1 MKSRVFACGLLFQSE
16 RYHATA
22 LDYWACSARI
32 VIIEDKPCLIELD
45 MSSICLLLFCGLP
58 GAGKT
63 SFARSIRTILHK
75 HGAIDIPDPEASSSG
90 TGQWQCLHV
99 SYDELL
105 PSAVE
110 KCLIESGHKNEHVSR
125 HIKCVCIKK
134 TIYYTY
140 RPM

>member
-1 MKSRVFACGLLFQSE
+1 
-16 RYHATA
+16 
-22 LDYWACSARI
+22 
-32 VIIEDKPCLIELD
+32 

-75 HGAIDIPDPEASSSG
+75 QGANDIQDAEASSSG
-90 TGQWQCLHV
+90 TEQWQCLHV

-105 PSAVE
+105 PSTVE

-125 HIKCVCIKK
+125 NIRCICIKK
-134 TIYYTY
+134 KQFIIHIGLSRLICQPVALLQY
-140 RPM
+140 

>member
-1 MKSRVFACGLLFQSE
+1 MTSRVFTCGLLFLSE

-22 LDYWACSARI
+22 PDFLACSARI
-32 VIIEDKPCLIELD
+32 VILEDKSCLIQID

-75 HGAIDIPDPEASSSG
+75 QGANDIPDAEASSSG

-99 SYDELL
+99 SYDEIL

-110 KCLIESGHKNEHVSR
+110 KCLIESGQKNEHVSK
-125 HIKCVCIKK
+125 HIKNNLL
-134 TIYYTY
+134 
-140 RPM
+140 